1 MPLRPYNTQGLRG
14 FGGGGGTS
22 YVDDIGVKSPSEA
35 QTAQM
40 LPPGILKQIAAAN
53 RQIDPSAQ
61 GPQGPQ
67 ATVRGAQ
74 VPSGTNQSPQVG
86 GYSNGGM
93 PHFGDGGAPDM
104 SAMAPWYARKEST
117 GMDQFHGGGL
127 FNSPSAGRTDVLN
140 RTVPAGAYVV
150 PADVV
155 SGIGEG
161 NTMAGSHVLDAMM
174 HSLPYGIKGGKAG
187 GHGGM
192 GIPRAPA
199 PFKQP
204 KLNIKTGG
212 ATDDNKHKGNVQIV
226 AAGGEYLVP
235 REKVLALGNGDIKH
249 GHRILDSF
257 VLHIRKKTAKTLN
270 KLPGPKK

>member
-1 MPLRPYNTQGLRG
+1 MPLRPYNTHGLRS
-14 FGGGGGTS
+14 FGGGGRTS
-22 YVDDIGVKSPSEA
+22 YVDDIGVKDPSES
-35 QTAQM
+35 QVTQM

-67 ATVRGAQ
+67 ATVK
-74 VPSGTNQSPQVG
+74 GTPDSSQSQSSG
-86 GYSNGGM
+86 GYYRGGM
-93 PHFGDGGAPDM
+93 PHFGIGGAPEM
-104 SAMAPWYARKEST
+104 SAMAPWYARKESS

-174 HSLPYGIKGGKAG
+174 HSLPYGMRGGKGG

-212 ATDDNKHKGNVQIV
+212 AADDDKHKGHVQIV